1 VSVLVIAPH
10 PDDEAIGCG
19 GTVAKHCA
27 GGERVEV
34 VFLTS
39 GELALSHMEPE
50 DAWQIREHEAQDA
63 AAVLGI
69 AELTF
74 MRLPDWGLSDSN
86 GGAAALARQI
96 ERVSP
101 TTIYAPHPGD
111 WHPDHR
117 AAAELARGA
126 GRDIGLSPEAVLGY
140 EIWTPLSEYTI
151 VEDVGDVF
159 PIKLDAI
166 RCYVSQSD
174 HFDYVGA
181 AEGIGKYRGALAGR
195 CAYAE
200 VFASIAHA
208 GP

>member
-1 VSVLVIAPH
+1 VIAAH
-10 PDDEAIGCG
+10 PDDESIGCG

-27 GGERVEV
+27 QGERVEV

-39 GELALSHMEPE
+39 GELALSHMERE
-50 DAWQIREHEAQDA
+50 EAWRIREQEAQDA

-74 MRLPDWGLSDSN
+74 MRLPDWGVNDSN
-86 GGAAALARQI
+86 GAADELATLI
-96 ERVSP
+96 ERLSP
-101 TTIYAPHPGD
+101 NTVYAPHPGD

-117 AAAELARGA
+117 AAAKLARGA
-126 GRDIGLSPEAVLGY
+126 GRRVGLSLELVLGY

-166 RCYVSQSD
+166 RCHVSQSD
-174 HFDYVGA
+174 HFDYVSA
-181 AEGIGKYRGALAGR
+181 AVGIGKYRGALAGR

-200 VFASIAHA
+200 VFASW
-208 GP
+208 

>member
-1 VSVLVIAPH
+1 VTVLVIAPH

-19 GTVAKHCA
+19 GTVVKHSA
-27 GGERVEV
+27 RGERVEV

-39 GELALSHMEPE
+39 GELALSHIERE
-50 DAWQIREHEAQDA
+50 EAWRIREQEAQEA

-74 MRLPDWGLSDSN
+74 LRLPDWGLKDSN
-86 GGAAALARQI
+86 GAADALATLI

-101 TTIYAPHPGD
+101 STVYPPHPGD

-117 AAAELARGA
+117 AAAELARDAGA
-126 GRDIGLSPEAVLGY
+126 SIGLSPEAVLGY

-159 PIKLDAI
+159 PTKLDAI

-174 HFDYVGA
+174 HFDYVRA
-181 AEGIGKYRGALAGR
+181 AVGIGQYRGALAGR

-200 VFASIAHA
+200 VFAQW
-208 GP
+208 